1 MPCVD
6 SYWVLPDAHTA
17 FSENVFK
24 KSHQGN
30 RRKFNRYLR
39 NQDQKSIKR
48 GNQIVFK
55 ADETQWKVRQKRDL

>member
-17 FSENVFK
+17 FSENGLK
-24 KSHQGN
+24 KSI
-30 RRKFNRYLR
+30 RRR
-39 NQDQKSIKR
+39 
-48 GNQIVFK
+48 NQIVFK